1 MCKKTRNHIA
11 IRLNPEKDADILNWY
26 ESLPHYERSAYVKDA
41 LNQYIGGILKSAP
54 FYHRAKSY
62 VDNNSSADKS
72 DTHYSI
78 KVADESSAD
87 EVQSNIDAW
96 KDLV

>member
-1 MCKKTRNHIA
+1 MCKKTRNHIS
-11 IRLNPEKDADILNWY
+11 IRLNPGKDADILRWY

-41 LNQYIGGILKSAP
+41 LNQYIGGGVKPAP
-54 FYHRAKSY
+54 FYHLVKSNIG
-62 VDNNSSADKS
+62 NNISADKS

-78 KVADESSAD
+78 QGTDESSVD
-87 EVQSNIDAW
+87 EVKRNIDAW